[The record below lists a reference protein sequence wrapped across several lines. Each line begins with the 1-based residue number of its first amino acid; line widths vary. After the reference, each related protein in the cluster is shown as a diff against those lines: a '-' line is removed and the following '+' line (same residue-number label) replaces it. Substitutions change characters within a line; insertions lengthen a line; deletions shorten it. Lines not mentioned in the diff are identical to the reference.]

1 VRNIIERIFR
11 LQYTERKETMVGT
24 LFNKGATLAVLSFYP
39 INPSTAFII
48 TPSPLYPTT
57 LPPPPSPR
65 TTATPIHPPT
75 TTHLLKLFATNV
87 DNEKDEVVASS
98 SFPKTIPQSQAVLD
112 EASDALQSV
121 GWSSPMADAELTS
134 DDPFV
139 QRIEAQIL
147 EESGV
152 GLEELLNPAKVI
164 NLERDLYNLRSEL
177 ASLTGKPSD
186 FDVLGLSTEECNG
199 RTNGGEKADG
209 ILQNIEKKE
218 RSLYTERR
226 AVFRGW
232 LKNVFL
238 GQAVLSLGLSAV
250 MVTDPGLLFGGFD
263 WFRYNSMDV
272 SIKVLGFWWWWL
284 FIIPSLRSRRP
295 SGFEKK
301 ALDIAF
307 LVTPAISITAPIVTK
322 DQALIWGANLVVV
335 AGSYGFAYLTY
346 DEASG
351 ERKSGK
357 EQPDWLKFIYSSLDF
372 GSGKERGL
380 KK

>member
-1 VRNIIERIFR
+1 MI
-11 LQYTERKETMVGT
+11 GT
-24 LFNKGATLAVLSFYP
+24 LSNTCATVALLSLYP
-39 INPSTAFII
+39 IINPSTAFII
-48 TPSPLYPTT
+48 TPSPLNPNHHHHQ
-57 LPPPPSPR
+57 
-65 TTATPIHPPT
+65 IPT
-75 TTHLLKLFATNV
+75 TTTTTPNHRNLHKLFASSSNAS
-87 DNEKDEVVASS
+87 DDEDDVASS
-98 SFPKTIPQSQAVLD
+98 SSSSPKTISQSQAVLD

-121 GWSSPMADAELTS
+121 GWSSPMSAGELSS

-186 FDVLGLSTEECNG
+186 FEVLDLSTEECDG
-199 RTNGGEKADG
+199 GMNGGEKVDG
-209 ILQNIEKKE
+209 VRKKIEKKE
-218 RSLYTERR
+218 RDLYTERR
-226 AVFRGW
+226 SVFRGW

-238 GQAVLSLGLSAV
+238 GQAVLSLGLSYI
-250 MVTDPGLLFGGFD
+250 MVTDPGVLFGGFD
-263 WFRYNSMDV
+263 WFSSVNSMDV

-295 SGFEKK
+295 SGFQKK

-307 LVTPAISITAPIVTK
+307 LASPAISITAPIVTK
-322 DQALIWGANLVVV
+322 DQALIWSANLAIVV
-335 AGSYGFAYLTY
+335 GSYAFAYLTY
-346 DEASG
+346 DEAG
-351 ERKSGK
+351 GREGN